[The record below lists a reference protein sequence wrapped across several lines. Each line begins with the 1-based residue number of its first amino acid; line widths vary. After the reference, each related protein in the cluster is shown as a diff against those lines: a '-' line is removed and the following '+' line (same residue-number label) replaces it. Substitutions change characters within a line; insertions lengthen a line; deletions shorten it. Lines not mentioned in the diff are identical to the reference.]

1 MSLRVTLEFTEND
14 LEHFRNLAR
23 QAMANLEEHPP
34 EAILENA
41 RELLSDV
48 DQNVE
53 ADYIR
58 SRLGQLQILID
69 MLEDEGWGMKDVGR
83 RRVLAAL
90 AYFNNPDDLIP
101 DHIPGLGFLDD
112 AIMVEL
118 LVRELK
124 PEIEAYRDFVRYRSA
139 AAKRKGVDPS
149 ELNRADFVKNREQAL
164 LSRMRRR
171 RRRGGSG
178 GSGGS
183 GKSPF
188 SLF

>member
-1 MSLRVTLEFTEND
+1 MTLRVTLDFTEKD

-23 QAMANLEEHPP
+23 KAMDNTAQQSHEKIVSAARDLLKEVD
-34 EAILENA
+34 EN
-41 RELLSDV
+41 V
-48 DQNVE
+48 GT
-53 ADYIR
+53 DYIR
-58 SRLGQLQILID
+58 TRLQQLQILID
-69 MLEDEGWGMKDVGR
+69 MLEDEGWGMQEVGQK
-83 RRVLAAL
+83 RVLAAL
-90 AYFNNPDDLIP
+90 AYFNNPEDLIP

-118 LVRELK
+118 LCRELK
-124 PEIEAYRDFVRYRSA
+124 PEIEAYRDFVKYRGA

-171 RRRGGSG
+171 RRRGGG
-178 GSGGS
+178 GGG

>member
-1 MSLRVTLEFTEND
+1 MSLRVTLEFTEKD

-23 QAMANLEEHPP
+23 QAMANLEELPR
-34 EAILENA
+34 EAIIENA
-41 RELLSDV
+41 RQLLTDV
-48 DQNVE
+48 DNNVE

-69 MLEDEGWGMKDVGR
+69 MLEDNGWGMKDVGR
-83 RRVLAAL
+83 KRVLAAL

-124 PEIEAYRDFVRYRSA
+124 PEIDAYRDFVKYRSA

-149 ELNRADFVKNREQAL
+149 ELNRSDFIKNREQAL

-171 RRRGGSG
+171 RRRGGG
-178 GSGGS
+178 GGGGS

>member
-1 MSLRVTLEFTEND
+1 MSLRVTLDFTEKD

-23 QAMANLEEHPP
+23 QAMSSMEEQPRD
-34 EAILENA
+34 AIVNNA
-41 RELLSDV
+41 RELLKDV
-48 DQNVE
+48 DQKVE
-53 ADYIR
+53 SDYIR

-69 MLEDEGWGMKDVGR
+69 MLEDEGWGMQEVGQK
-83 RRVLAAL
+83 RVLSAL
-90 AYFNNPDDLIP
+90 AYFNNPEDLIP

-118 LVRELK
+118 LCRELK
-124 PEIEAYRDFVRYRSA
+124 PEIEAYTDFVSYRAA
-139 AAKRKGVDPS
+139 AAKRRGVDPA
-149 ELNRADFVKNREQAL
+149 ELNRSDFLKAREQAL

-171 RRRGGSG
+171 RRSGSG
-178 GSGGS
+178 RG

>member
-1 MSLRVTLEFTEND
+1 MTLRVTLDFTEKD
-14 LEHFRNLAR
+14 LEHFRSLAR
-23 QAMANLEEHPP
+23 KAMENTAEQSH
-34 EAILENA
+34 EAIVSAARDLLKEVDEN
-41 RELLSDV
+41 V
-48 DQNVE
+48 GT
-53 ADYIR
+53 DYIR
-58 SRLGQLQILID
+58 SRLQQLQILID
-69 MLEDEGWGMKDVGR
+69 MLEDEGWGMQEIGQK
-83 RRVLAAL
+83 RVLAAL
-90 AYFNNPDDLIP
+90 AYFNNPEDLIP

-118 LVRELK
+118 LCRELK
-124 PEIEAYRDFVRYRSA
+124 PEIEAYRDFVKYRGA

-171 RRRGGSG
+171 RRRGGG
-178 GSGGS
+178 GGS